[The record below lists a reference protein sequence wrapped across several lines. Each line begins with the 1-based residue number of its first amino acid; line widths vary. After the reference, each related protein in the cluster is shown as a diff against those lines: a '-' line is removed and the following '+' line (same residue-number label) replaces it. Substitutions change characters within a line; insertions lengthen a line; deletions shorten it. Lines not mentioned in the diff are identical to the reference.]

1 MLNSLRSVKR
11 GAPELSLETLMTT
24 ESEVPSSRCTI
35 ASEVTLGTLRMSE
48 TVRNK
53 SLDVA
58 FFSVKQICKGLIGIM
73 IADINRAVM
82 AGPAGSLLSSSCLN
96 AFPPHL
102 PPWILISQVGKLVNR
117 TQVACP
123 VVHI

>member
-24 ESEVPSSRCTI
+24 ESKVPSSRYTI
-35 ASEVTLGTLRMSE
+35 VSEVTLGTLRKSE
-48 TVRNK
+48 TVRKK
-53 SLDVA
+53 SLDEA
-58 FFSVKQICKGLIGIM
+58 FFSVRQICKELIGIM

-96 AFPPHL
+96 ASPPHL
-102 PPWILISQVGKLVNR
+102 PRALPLRPEAGFSFHRWANS
-117 TQVACP
+117 
-123 VVHI
+123 

>member
-24 ESEVPSSRCTI
+24 DSKVPSSRYTI
-35 ASEVTLGTLRMSE
+35 VSEVTLGTLRKSE
-48 TVRNK
+48 TVRKK
-53 SLDVA
+53 SLDEA
-58 FFSVKQICKGLIGIM
+58 FFSVRQICKELIGIM

-96 AFPPHL
+96 ASPPTSPAHYL
-102 PPWILISQVGKLVNR
+102 
-117 TQVACP
+117 
-123 VVHI
+123 